1 MIGNNRNF
9 TKSMKPHIYLKVLLF
24 IIAIS
29 LCTATCRAMPIVK
42 DNIPAATIVIAANS
56 SESIQES
63 AKTLQHYIA
72 KSTGATLPITNA
84 PGAAISIR
92 LQDAAALPGS
102 PKLDQDGFILQGL
115 DAKTFVIAGGS
126 EQGIEFGVYD
136 FLERYLGVRWLM
148 PGEMGEDVPAHAT
161 LDIPAQK
168 VLEEPVYLSRRLG
181 PGSVLGRGADNPN
194 GEWAVHNRAVWRVM
208 ANHNLLNI
216 FPPKD
221 YAKTHPEFYAFLGG
235 KRAIPQQGNVRWQPN
250 FSAPD
255 IVDEGAGQVEKY
267 FQEHPDAT
275 SYSLAMNDAGG
286 FDQSPESLARR
297 NGKKNSQKYEDV
309 SDDYFLW
316 ANAVAQKV
324 LLKYPGKWFGT
335 LAYRELTDPPKA
347 EIGVNDHI
355 IPFMTQERLRW
366 IDPELRKIDQEN
378 TEKWAAV
385 AKNLGWYDY
394 VYGSWYFVPREW
406 PHTMQEYLSW
416 GAAHH
421 VRFYISE
428 LYPNWGE
435 GPKGWILAKLLW
447 NPNQDVDALLDDWY
461 THAAGEA
468 AAPKLREYFAIWEK
482 FWTQDILQS
491 KWWSGAGPYLN
502 FNNEIY
508 LADIPKSYIERST
521 ALLNEAYELA
531 DTPER
536 KMRVDKLRDVWLRF
550 YKPNIVVYQGEHEKR
565 EPVQTE
571 AQALAMM
578 DEAIAV
584 TEASQ
589 TRQDFLR
596 ALPSYRSDPFYNFM
610 AARPSDIDKHFGGD
624 WKGDSLLWD
633 LLPWVKKS
641 AAVKARIEKLA
652 SDVNPAMQ
660 QNIHL
665 LLSAASGVGK
675 QLLANPSF
683 EEGTAHWDLQ
693 QILFNYPASYKFND
707 ANNPQKSTLESAV
720 QVQSE
725 NVHSGKSSL
734 LVAAGHDGIK
744 TLQFLHISQD
754 VPYQTGNYYLEAQF
768 YQPKNSPMSYVIGQ
782 VQFLDAN
789 GKEIKNVPG
798 ISDENKANLTPG
810 EWTTFRAPIVVPE
823 TKVPAAKLR
832 VTIIV
837 RTLTVVPRGDF
848 SANQKTYVDD
858 VNLYRIQ

>member
-1 MIGNNRNF
+1 MRRF
-9 TKSMKPHIYLKVLLF
+9 VKVLLLTTF
-24 IIAIS
+24 LICAV
-29 LCTATCRAMPIVK
+29 LAPAQAMVIVT
-42 DNIPAATIVIAANS
+42 DNQPNAAIVIAADS
-56 SESIQES
+56 SEAIQES

-72 KSTGATLPITNA
+72 KSTGATLPISNV

-92 LQDAAALPGS
+92 LQEAAALAGS
-102 PKLDQDGFILQGL
+102 PKLDQDGFILRGL

-148 PGEMGEDVPAHAT
+148 PGEMGEDVPQHAT
-161 LDIPAQK
+161 LDIPAQEMR
-168 VLEEPVYLSRRLG
+168 EEPVYLSRRLG
-181 PGSVLGRGADNPN
+181 PGAILGRGADNPN
-194 GEWAVHNRAVWRVM
+194 GEWAVRNRAVWRVV

-216 FPPKD
+216 FPPQD
-221 YAKTHPEFYAFLGG
+221 YAKTHPEFYAFTGG
-235 KRAIPQQGNVRWQPN
+235 KRVIPPQGDVRWQPN

-255 IVDEGAGQVEKY
+255 IVNEGARQVEKY

-275 SYSLAMNDAGG
+275 SYSLAMNDASG
-286 FDQSPESLARR
+286 FDQSPASLARR
-297 NGKKNSQKYEDV
+297 NGKKNSQNFEDV

-316 ANAVAQKV
+316 ANDVAEKV
-324 LLKYPGKWFGT
+324 LLQYPGKWFGT

-366 IDPELRKIDQEN
+366 IDPKLRQIDQEN
-378 TEKWAAV
+378 TENWVAV
-385 AKNLGWYDY
+385 AQNLGWYDY
-394 VYGSWYFVPREW
+394 VYGSWYLVPRNW

-435 GPKGWILAKLLW
+435 GPKPWILAKLLW

-461 THAAGEA
+461 THTAGKA
-468 AAPKLREYFAIWEK
+468 AAPKLRAYYAIWEK

-491 KWWSGAGPYLN
+491 QWWSGAGPYMPFVN
-502 FNNEIY
+502 QSY
-508 LADIPKSYIERST
+508 LADIPKSYIEQST

-531 DTPER
+531 DTPQR
-536 KMRVDKLRDVWLRF
+536 KMRVGKLRDVWLRF
-550 YKPNIVVYQGEHEKR
+550 YQPNIVVYQGEHKKS

-571 AQALAMM
+571 AQALAMI
-578 DEAIAV
+578 DEAAAV
-584 TEASQ
+584 KKASQ
-589 TRQDFLR
+589 TRQEFLR
-596 ALPSYRSDPFYNFM
+596 ALPSYDCDPFYNFM
-610 AARPSDIDKHFGGD
+610 AKRPSDINKYLGGD

-633 LLPWVKKS
+633 LLPWIKKS
-641 AAVKARIEKLA
+641 AAVKARMEKLA
-652 SDVNPAMQ
+652 SEASPSMQ

-665 LLSAASGVGK
+665 LLSAANGLGE

-683 EEGTAHWDLQ
+683 EEGTAHWDLR
-693 QILFNYPASYKFND
+693 QITVNFPAAYYKLDD
-707 ANNPQKSTLESAV
+707 ANTPHKSMLESAV
-720 QVQSE
+720 QVQSQ

-734 LVAAGHDGIK
+734 EVAAAHDGVK
-744 TLQFLHISQD
+744 TLQFQYISQD
-754 VPYQTGNYYLEAQF
+754 IPYQAGNYYFEAQF
-768 YQPKNSPMSYVIGQ
+768 YQPKNSPMSYVMDQ
-782 VQFLDAN
+782 VQLLDAD

-798 ISDENKANLTPG
+798 MIAANKVNLTPG

-823 TKVPAAKLR
+823 TKTPASKLR
-832 VTIIV
+832 ITIIV
-837 RTLTVVPRGDF
+837 RTLTVVPLGNF
-848 SANQKTYVDD
+848 NANQKTFMDD